1 MVHPSSP
8 LIFLHPQFQPQAN
21 CVSLSQ
27 APDWCMPSP
36 SQEVPLGHPPLPWRW
51 LRCRCRISTS
61 AQTSSLAVAG
71 NHSAASSSRT
81 SPYKIVKVFL
91 FHTPWFLRILRHW
104 DVQLAVW
111 LSLRPK
117 IWAMYKSTYGFGDC
131 WFFSLEILN
140 SAFFFIA
147 LYTQWICMCFM
158 DTISLWCF
166 LRLAF
171 LHWVI
176 RLSRALLSL

>member
-1 MVHPSSP
+1 
-8 LIFLHPQFQPQAN
+8 
-21 CVSLSQ
+21 
-27 APDWCMPSP
+27 MPSP
-36 SQEVPLGHPPLPWRW
+36 SQEVPLGHPSLPSQW
-51 LRCRCRISTS
+51 LRCRCGVSMS

-71 NHSAASSSRT
+71 NHTAASSSRA
-81 SPYKIVKVFL
+81 SPYKTVKAFL
-91 FHTPWFLRILRHW
+91 SHTPWFLRILGNW
-104 DVQLAVW
+104 DVQLAAW

-117 IWAMYKSTYGFGDC
+117 FWAMYKSTYGFGDC

-140 SAFFFIA
+140 SASFFIA
-147 LYTQWICMCFM
+147 LHKQWVCMCFV

-176 RLSRALLSL
+176 PLSGALLSLSLGNARLEEGGENDLVFVFI